1 MHTRFIKTGET
12 IMNLTH
18 PSGIELEESLRLHM
32 LRVDIQSAP
41 GMVTLRCSGRIV
53 LGVEAETLRCMATS
67 RNEEVLVL
75 DLREVHSVDAA
86 GLGLLVELCGWA
98 QNHNC
103 VLAIANPSR
112 RVHKLI
118 AMTKLH
124 SVLRMADFATWN
136 DEFERDA
143 PGCCAMTA

>member
-1 MHTRFIKTGET
+1 
-12 IMNLTH
+12 
-18 PSGIELEESLRLHM
+18 M

-53 LGVEAETLRCMATS
+53 LGVEAETLRCMVTS
-67 RNEEVLVL
+67 RAEEVLVL
-75 DLREVHSVDAA
+75 DLRGVHAVDAA
-86 GLGLLVELCGWA
+86 GLGLLVELCSWA
-98 QNHNC
+98 QRRNS

-118 AMTKLH
+118 AMTRLH
-124 SVLRMADFATWN
+124 SVLRMADFATW
-136 DEFERDA
+136 DDAFEHDT